1 MKDSL
6 SYWRTYRAV
15 ATIRHKLLPKQHDFV
30 SSESRE
36 VLYSGAYAAGKT
48 RALCYRLVT
57 RAQVPGSR
65 EGICRKHLVT
75 LKASTLRTLLE
86 PDGNTPAVLPVGS
99 YSHNKSEKVIR
110 IHGGGEIVYFGLD
123 DPQKIGSYNLTGC
136 AVDEAVEL
144 TRQDWSMLIGR
155 IRLDVGIPNSLYAV
169 CNPGPPSHWLAERF
183 GLAMGHEAKAGCD
196 VIHTQTMDNSFLPQD
211 YVESLTTLGGVA
223 YRRFVLGE
231 WCASDGL
238 VYDRWDRQSHL
249 AERDGEVDHYIIGV
263 DVGYRNPT
271 ALLLVGRDNDDNLHV
286 EREWYRTQQLEAD
299 TIAKCVEWQER
310 FDPEVFVVDPS
321 AAGFIEALR
330 TSGLHVQPANNKVYD
345 GIQTVQGRLALQE
358 ERPTLTVDPRCENTI
373 REFESYEWI
382 SNTDGLTDKPR
393 KENDHAMDALR
404 YAAVHLDGAGV
415 GVSLEVF
422 DSGSGRDLAD
432 IEWHFA
438 GEDID

>member
-1 MKDSL
+1 MA
-6 SYWRTYRAV
+6 T
-15 ATIRHKLLPKQHDFV
+15 TIRHRLLPKQHDFV
-30 SSESRE
+30 SSDSRE

-48 RALCYRLVT
+48 RALCYRLVS

-86 PDGNTPAVLPVGS
+86 PDGNTPPVLPDGT
-99 YSHNKSEKVIR
+99 YTHNKSEKVIR

-144 TRQDWSMLIGR
+144 TRLDWQMLIGR
-155 IRLDVGIPNSLYAV
+155 IRLDVGVPNSLYAV

-183 GLAMGHEAKAGCD
+183 GLALGHEPQSGCE
-196 VIHTQTMDNSFLPQD
+196 VIHTKTTDNLFLPED
-211 YVESLTTLGGVA
+211 YIESLSTLGGVA

-238 VYDRWDRQSHL
+238 VFDRWDRQTHL
-249 AERDGEVDHYIIGV
+249 AERDGAVGNYIVGV

-271 ALLLVGRDNDDNLHV
+271 VLLLVGRDNDDRLHV
-286 EREWYRTQQLEAD
+286 EREWYRTQQLESDA
-299 TIAKCVEWQER
+299 IAKCIEWQKR
-310 FDPEVFVVDPS
+310 FGPEVFVVDPS

-330 TSGLHVQPANNKVYD
+330 DSGLHVQPANNAVFD
-345 GIQTVQGRLALQE
+345 GIQSVQGRLQE
-358 ERPTLTVDPRCENTI
+358 REDGPSLTVDPRCENTI
-373 REFESYEWI
+373 REFESYEWL
-382 SNTDGLTDKPR
+382 SRQDGLTDKPR

-404 YAAVHLDGAGV
+404 YAVVHLDGTGCGV
-415 GVSLEVF
+415 MLEVY
-422 DSGSGRDLAD
+422 DSTGGRDLAD
-432 IEWHFA
+432 IEWHFDD
-438 GEDID
+438 EDED